1 MVKLASSRLLSAQ
14 SNRVADSKP
23 VDWRRKMSDHIAY
36 ALLVYTTLQIFVTM
50 NALKSETSSL
60 LPYLSLIVL
69 VVAIIPACRS
79 FERRWNRL
87 SDDQAH
93 DPAMIS
99 YFRRDRLM
107 LWLLA
112 TGLPVALTGL
122 FMGLSKLFA

>member
-23 VDWRRKMSDHIAY
+23 
-36 ALLVYTTLQIFVTM
+36 LLVYTTLQIFVTM